1 MSLHQTLHDNLAAHE
16 LTLPVAPK
24 PIASYVPA
32 VRTGDLVIVSG
43 QLPMVDGKLAAT
55 GLVPSEV
62 SIESAQALAQR
73 CVLNGLAA
81 LGSLIEGD
89 YDRLVRVVRVGV
101 FVQSDAGFTDQA
113 LVANGASDFLQALLG
128 EPGRHARAAV
138 GCNALPLGAPVE
150 IEFTFEVRD

>member
-1 MSLHQTLHDNLAAHE
+1 MSLHQSLHDNLAALE
-16 LTLPVAPK
+16 LSLPVAPK

-43 QLPMVDGKLAAT
+43 QLPMVDGELACT
-55 GLVPSEV
+55 GFVPGDV
-62 SIESAQALAQR
+62 SVDDAQDAARR

-81 LGSLIEGD
+81 LGALIEGD

-101 FVQSDAGFTDQA
+101 FVQSDPGFTDQA
-113 LVANGASDFLQALLG
+113 LVANGASNFLQELLG
-128 EPGRHARAAV
+128 ENGRHARAAV

>member
-1 MSLHQTLHDNLAAHE
+1 MSLHQSLHDNLAALE

-32 VRTGDLVIVSG
+32 VRTGDLVVVSG
-43 QLPMVDGKLAAT
+43 QLPMVDGKLT
-55 GLVPSEV
+55 RVGLVPTDV
-62 SIESAQALAQR
+62 SIEDAQTLAQR

-81 LGSLIEGD
+81 LGALIDGD

-101 FVQSDAGFTDQA
+101 FVQSADGFTDQA
-113 LVANGASDFLQALLG
+113 LVANGASNFLQELLG

-150 IEFTFEVRD
+150 IEFTFEVRG